1 MDTNQL
7 KQRYV
12 NGVYETKS
20 LLIHQEPFELKSGGR
35 SHIYLNHN
43 NFLTRGE
50 YLKVVAELYLASMTR
65 TPNRYK
71 LGVVDS
77 IMSPIIVGA
86 MSAQAGLDAVVIK
99 ERKQTHGVKD
109 DVFGDASGEI
119 ILIDD
124 MTSTGSTI
132 SDAAKKIRAH
142 GGVVK
147 GAIVSAS
154 RDQKARENLLKE
166 EIELTSIFTFDQ
178 IIELLNPRLGSRE
191 LDLIQADRKLRS

>member
-20 LLIHQEPFELKSGGR
+20 LLIRQEPFELKSGSR

-50 YLKVVAELYLASMTR
+50 YLKVVAELYLASIPQ
-65 TPNRYK
+65 TPNRCK

-86 MSAQAGLDAVVIK
+86 MSAQAGLDVVVIK

-109 DVFGDASGEI
+109 DVFGDASGEM

>member
-50 YLKVVAELYLASMTR
+50 YLKVVAELYLASIPQ

-86 MSAQAGLDAVVIK
+86 MSAQAGLDTVVIK

-109 DVFGDASGEI
+109 DVFGDPLGEV

-132 SDAAKKIRAH
+132 SDAAKKVRAH

-178 IIELLNPRLGSRE
+178 IIDLLNPRLGSRE
-191 LDLIQADRKLRS
+191 LDLVQADRKLRS

>member
-50 YLKVVAELYLASMTR
+50 YLKVVAELYLASIPQ

-86 MSAQAGLDAVVIK
+86 MSAQAGLDVVVIK
-99 ERKQTHGVKD
+99 ARKQTHGVKD

-154 RDQKARENLLKE
+154 RNQKARENLLKE

>member
-50 YLKVVAELYLASMTR
+50 YLKVVAELYLASIPQ

-109 DVFGDASGEI
+109 DVFGNASGEI

-154 RDQKARENLLKE
+154 RDQKARDNLLKE

-178 IIELLNPRLGSRE
+178 IIDLLNPRLGSRE